1 VKLLII
7 RHGPAGDREDWEAKG
22 RDDRLRPLTA
32 KGTGEIQ
39 KTAKVL
45 AKLVPQLDLLATSPF
60 TRAVETAD
68 IVASRYRCEAQQL
81 DALTPD
87 SAPELLTPWLQQH
100 PARGTVAMVGHE
112 PHLSSLVAYLLT
124 GGRTSFLDL
133 KKGGACLLEV
143 GVAAGP
149 GSATL
154 GWLLTDTLLRRLD

>member
-32 KGTGEIQ
+32 KGKSEIQ
-39 KTAKVL
+39 KAAKVL

-68 IVASRYRCEAQQL
+68 IVASQYRCEAQPL
-81 DALTPD
+81 DALTPESPPD
-87 SAPELLTPWLQQH
+87 LLTRWLQQQ
-100 PARGTVAMVGHE
+100 PPGGTIAVVGHE
-112 PHLSSLVAYLLT
+112 PHLSTLAAYLLT
-124 GGRTSFLDL
+124 GDGTSLLDL
-133 KKGGACLLEV
+133 KKGGACFLDA
-143 GVAAGP
+143 GVAPGP

-154 GWLLTDTLLRRLD
+154 SWLLTDTLLRRLA